1 MYETASPCIACVCSA
16 LPDGA
21 PKHRLRRQRAQA
33 RRHHHGGQRPGGEY
47 YLDLLVTDPGDH
59 ANIDPADYDP
69 DLLQGLWDWE
79 VDGWYPA
86 LAGGTSVPLFGDLR
100 PGEDGTYRFTYYGLP
115 RAFRIAVSGPDGA
128 WATAEPFTRTVFYTH
143 LTYDWETNSIIR
155 ATSRRGSTASSF
167 YPPWCPP

>member
-1 MYETASPCIACVCSA
+1 MAVWLGRREDLYETASPCIACVCSA

-21 PKHRLRRQRAQA
+21 PRHRLRRQRAQA

-69 DLLQGLWDWE
+69 NLLQGLRDWE

-100 PGEDGTYRFTYYGLP
+100 PG
-115 RAFRIAVSGPDGA
+115 
-128 WATAEPFTRTVFYTH
+128 RTVPIALPTTACPAPFVSPSPAQTGP
-143 LTYDWETNSIIR
+143 R
-155 ATSRRGSTASSF
+155 PRTSPLPARCST
-167 YPPWCPP
+167 PI

>member
-1 MYETASPCIACVCSA
+1 MRRHLLALLVCVLLC
-16 LPDGA
+16 LMVL

-33 RRHHHGGQRPGGEY
+33 RRHPSRWSTPWRGEY

-69 DLLQGLWDWE
+69 NLLQGLRDWE

-100 PGEDGTYRFTYYGLP
+100 PGEDGTHRFTYYGLP

-128 WATAEPFTRTVFYTH
+128 QATDEPLPARC
-143 LTYDWETNSIIR
+143 
-155 ATSRRGSTASSF
+155 ST
-167 YPPWCPP
+167 PI